1 MIPENSTRNIIFGLF
16 YRSSC
21 DCKGKKEGQYMQITG
36 RVGRKMTLE
45 KRKFREERKRVDI
58 HNYRGIILPIGGKSD
73 VSFLKKEF
81 RRQGGQKKITT
92 LSSSHRTVS

>member
-1 MIPENSTRNIIFGLF
+1 
-16 YRSSC
+16 
-21 DCKGKKEGQYMQITG
+21 MQITG

-73 VSFLKKEF
+73 VSFLKKSFGDKGDEIF
-81 RRQGGQKKITT
+81 FTT